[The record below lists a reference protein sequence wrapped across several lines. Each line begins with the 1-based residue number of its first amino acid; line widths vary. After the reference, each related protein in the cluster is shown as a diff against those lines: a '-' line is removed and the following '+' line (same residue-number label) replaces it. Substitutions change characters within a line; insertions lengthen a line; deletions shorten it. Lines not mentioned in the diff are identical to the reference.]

1 LSGKM
6 KIKLVGKQHYRRVGW
21 VGFSDN
27 KPHFE
32 VTTDDYTEIEEDGTP
47 VLNVYRVKR
56 EARKRYEDVREVF
69 VRE

>member
-1 LSGKM
+1 M
-6 KIKLVGKQHYRRVGW
+6 KIKLKRIGW
-21 VGFSDN
+21 VGFCDD

-32 VTTDDYTEIEEDGTP
+32 KTLDDYTKLEEDGTP
-47 VLNVYRVKR
+47 VLQVFRVKC